1 VKSFLYFT
9 GLLHWAAS
17 LCRFQNFSFWPQNLA
32 GSFLVQQFAQKIVG
46 DKLRQCFINRR
57 PIVGK
62 ETDQHPLTGHG
73 FFFKHDADFAHAQPE
88 KRSQPAFNLNSAVGF
103 EKPRM
108 DTDENGFQLVHPPG
122 EAVPIFERLYY
133 PCASVHP
140 WLNCGFQVSADEAG
154 CHAGASPAGRIGL
167 FTTES
172 CIREEAA
179 RPSPKARCRLN
190 CPVATTVNLI

>member
-1 VKSFLYFT
+1 VKWNLYFTGRGLWNLRAACEVRSYFTGPWPVKSFLYFT

-88 KRSQPAFNLNSAVGF
+88 KRG
-103 EKPRM
+103 
-108 DTDENGFQLVHPPG
+108 QLVLKLKSRHLCHPQT
-122 EAVPIFERLYY
+122 L
-133 PCASVHP
+133 
-140 WLNCGFQVSADEAG
+140 
-154 CHAGASPAGRIGL
+154 
-167 FTTES
+167 
-172 CIREEAA
+172 
-179 RPSPKARCRLN
+179 
-190 CPVATTVNLI
+190 